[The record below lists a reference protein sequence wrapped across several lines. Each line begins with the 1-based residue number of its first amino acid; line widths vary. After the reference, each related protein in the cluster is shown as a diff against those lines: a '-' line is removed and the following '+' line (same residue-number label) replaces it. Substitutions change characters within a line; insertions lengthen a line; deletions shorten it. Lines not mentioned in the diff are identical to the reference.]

1 MANEFKAI
9 KTCAAFKLG
18 AAVAE
23 STENAVAQFK
33 LLIKPG
39 MTYAAY
45 KVEATQFRA
54 GYEAKS
60 RVTVQKDKEAA
71 ARQAWSRLMRQCGLT
86 RDAKTGVSVAEPK
99 ASAPRN
105 SGNNGNNGK
114 KPAPKKGAAPTKGNT
129 GATMVPEMDKLF
141 GAAVAEYIRKH
152 GTLQGDIIR
161 MVEAK
166 IETEVAAARAKGK
179 RAS

>member
-39 MTYAAY
+39 MSYAAY
-45 KVEATQFRA
+45 KVEAAQFRA

-105 SGNNGNNGK
+105 NGK
-114 KPAPKKGAAPTKGNT
+114 KPAPKKGNT

-161 MVEAK
+161 LVEAK

-179 RAS
+179 RAA

>member
-39 MTYAAY
+39 MSYAAY
-45 KVEATQFRA
+45 KVEAAQFRA

-99 ASAPRN
+99 AAAPRN
-105 SGNNGNNGK
+105 SGK
-114 KPAPKKGAAPTKGNT
+114 KPAPKKGKT
-129 GATMVPEMDKLF
+129 GATMSPEMDKLF

-152 GTLQGDIIR
+152 ATAQGEIIR
-161 MVEAK
+161 M
-166 IETEVAAARAKGK
+166 IESRISVDAAQRVARGK
-179 RAS
+179 RAA

>member
-45 KVEATQFRA
+45 KVEASQFRA

-105 SGNNGNNGK
+105 NGK
-114 KPAPKKGAAPTKGNT
+114 KPAPKKGKT

-161 MVEAK
+161 LVESK
-166 IETEVAAARAKGK
+166 IEAEVAAARAKGK

>member
-39 MTYAAY
+39 MSYAAY
-45 KVEATQFRA
+45 KGEAAQFRA

-99 ASAPRN
+99 AAAPR
-105 SGNNGNNGK
+105 NNGK
-114 KPAPKKGAAPTKGNT
+114 KAAPKKGKKGAT
-129 GATMVPEMDKLF
+129 GATMKSELETMF
-141 GAAVAEYIRKH
+141 GKDVAEYIKKH
-152 GTLQGDIIR
+152 ATVQGDIIR
-161 MVEAK
+161 LVESRIAVDAAQR
-166 IETEVAAARAKGK
+166 VARG
-179 RAS
+179 RLAS

>member
-1 MANEFKAI
+1 MEAKI
-9 KTCAAFKLG
+9 VKSCAAYKLG

-39 MTYAAY
+39 MSYAAY

-105 SGNNGNNGK
+105 NGK

-141 GAAVAEYIRKH
+141 GATVAEYIRKH

-161 MVEAK
+161 LVEAK

>member
-39 MTYAAY
+39 MSYAAY

-99 ASAPRN
+99 AAAPR
-105 SGNNGNNGK
+105 NNGK
-114 KPAPKKGAAPTKGNT
+114 KPTPKKGAT
-129 GATMVPEMDKLF
+129 GATMKSELETMF
-141 GAAVAEYIRKH
+141 GKDVAEYIKKH
-152 GTLQGDIIR
+152 ATVQGEIIR
-161 MVEAK
+161 LVESRISVDAAQR
-166 IETEVAAARAKGK
+166 VARGK
-179 RAS
+179 RAA

>member
-1 MANEFKAI
+1 METKII
-9 KTCAAFKLG
+9 KSCAAYKLG

-23 STENAVAQFK
+23 CSEKAIEQFK
-33 LLIKPG
+33 MLIKPG
-39 MTYAAY
+39 MSYAAY
-45 KVEATQFRA
+45 KVEAQQFRA

-86 RDAKTGVSVAEPK
+86 RDAKTGVSVRKEE
-99 ASAPRN
+99 APR
-105 SGNNGNNGK
+105 NNGK
-114 KPAPKKGAAPTKGNT
+114 KPEAKTGKT

-152 GTLQGDIIR
+152 ATAQGEIIR
-161 MVEAK
+161 L
-166 IETEVAAARAKGK
+166 IESRIATDAAQRVARGK
-179 RAS
+179 RAA

>member
-1 MANEFKAI
+1 MSNEFKAI

-33 LLIKPG
+33 QLIKPG
-39 MTYAAY
+39 MSYAAY
-45 KVEATQFRA
+45 KVEAAQFRA

-105 SGNNGNNGK
+105 NGKKGKKGNNGNNGNN
-114 KPAPKKGAAPTKGNT
+114 GQKGNT

-161 MVEAK
+161 LVEAK

>member
-23 STENAVAQFK
+23 STENAVTQFK

-39 MTYAAY
+39 MSYAAY
-45 KVEATQFRA
+45 KVEAAQFRA

-60 RVTVQKDKEAA
+60 RVADQKDKEAA

-105 SGNNGNNGK
+105 NGNNGK
-114 KPAPKKGAAPTKGNT
+114 KPTPKKGAAPTKGNT

-161 MVEAK
+161 LVEAK

-179 RAS
+179 RAA

>member
-23 STENAVAQFK
+23 ATDNGKAQFQA
-33 LLIKPG
+33 LIKPG

-45 KVEATQFRA
+45 KVEAAQFRA

-60 RVTVQKDKEAA
+60 RVADQKDKEAA

-86 RDAKTGVSVAEPK
+86 RDAKTGVAVAEPK
-99 ASAPRN
+99 APAPR
-105 SGNNGNNGK
+105 NNGK
-114 KPAPKKGAAPTKGNT
+114 KPAPKKGKT

-161 MVEAK
+161 LVESQISA
-166 IETEVAAARAKGK
+166 EAASRIARGK

>member
-39 MTYAAY
+39 MSYAAY
-45 KVEATQFRA
+45 KVEAAQFRA

-86 RDAKTGVSVAEPK
+86 RDAKTGVAVAEPK
-99 ASAPRN
+99 ASTPR
-105 SGNNGNNGK
+105 NNGK
-114 KPAPKKGAAPTKGNT
+114 KPAPTKGNT

-141 GAAVAEYIRKH
+141 GADVAEYIKKH
-152 GTLQGDIIR
+152 ATVQGEIIR
-161 MVEAK
+161 LVESRIA
-166 IETEVAAARAKGK
+166 TDAAQRVARGK
-179 RAS
+179 RAA

>member
-39 MTYAAY
+39 MSYAAY
-45 KVEATQFRA
+45 KVEAAQFRA

-60 RVTVQKDKEAA
+60 RVADQKDKEAA

-86 RDAKTGVSVAEPK
+86 RDAKTGVSVRKET
-99 ASAPRN
+99 APR
-105 SGNNGNNGK
+105 NNGK
-114 KPAPKKGAAPTKGNT
+114 KPAPTKGNT

-161 MVEAK
+161 LVESK

>member
-45 KVEATQFRA
+45 KVEASQFRA

-86 RDAKTGVSVAEPK
+86 RDAKTGVAVAEPK

-105 SGNNGNNGK
+105 NGK
-114 KPAPKKGAAPTKGNT
+114 KPTPKKNVAPTKGNT

-161 MVEAK
+161 LVEAK

>member
-1 MANEFKAI
+1 METKI
-9 KTCAAFKLG
+9 VKSCAAYKLG

-99 ASAPRN
+99 ASASR
-105 SGNNGNNGK
+105 NNGK
-114 KPAPKKGAAPTKGNT
+114 KPATKKGAT
-129 GATMVPEMDKLF
+129 GATMKSELETMF
-141 GAAVAEYIRKH
+141 GKDVAEYIKKH
-152 GTLQGDIIR
+152 ATVQGEIIR
-161 MVEAK
+161 LVESRISVDAAQR
-166 IETEVAAARAKGK
+166 VARGK
-179 RAS
+179 RAA

>member
-1 MANEFKAI
+1 MEAKII
-9 KTCAAFKLG
+9 KSCAAYKLG

-23 STENAVAQFK
+23 CSEKAIEQFRM
-33 LLIKPG
+33 LIKPG

-60 RVTVQKDKEAA
+60 RVAEQKDKEAA

-105 SGNNGNNGK
+105 NGKKGNNGNNGNNGK
-114 KPAPKKGAAPTKGNT
+114 KGNT

-161 MVEAK
+161 LVEAK
-166 IETEVAAARAKGK
+166 IETEVAAARAKGR

>member
-39 MTYAAY
+39 MSYAAY
-45 KVEATQFRA
+45 KVEAAQFRA

-105 SGNNGNNGK
+105 NGK
-114 KPAPKKGAAPTKGNT
+114 KPAPKKGNT

-161 MVEAK
+161 LVEAK

>member
-1 MANEFKAI
+1 METKII
-9 KTCAAFKLG
+9 KTCAAYKLG

-23 STENAVAQFK
+23 SSENAVMQFK

-45 KVEATQFRA
+45 KVEASQFRA

-86 RDAKTGVSVAEPK
+86 RDAKTGVSVRKEE
-99 ASAPRN
+99 APRN
-105 SGNNGNNGK
+105 SGK
-114 KPAPKKGAAPTKGNT
+114 KPAPKKGKT
-129 GATMVPEMDKLF
+129 GATMKSELETLF
-141 GAAVAEYIRKH
+141 GKDVAEYIKKH
-152 GTLQGDIIR
+152 ATVQGEIIR
-161 MVEAK
+161 LVESR
-166 IETEVAAARAKGK
+166 ISVDAAQRVAKGK
-179 RAS
+179 RAA

>member
-1 MANEFKAI
+1 METKII
-9 KTCAAFKLG
+9 KSCAAYKLG

-23 STENAVAQFK
+23 CSEKAIEQFRM
-33 LLIKPG
+33 LIKPG

-45 KVEATQFRA
+45 KVEAQQFRA

-105 SGNNGNNGK
+105 VKKATKAGK
-114 KPAPKKGAAPTKGNT
+114 T
-129 GATMVPEMDKLF
+129 GATMKSELETMF
-141 GAAVAEYIRKH
+141 GKDVAEYIKKH
-152 GTLQGDIIR
+152 ATVQGEIIR
-161 MVEAK
+161 MVESRISVDAAQR
-166 IETEVAAARAKGK
+166 VARGK
-179 RAS
+179 RAA

>member
-23 STENAVAQFK
+23 CSEKAIEQFRM
-33 LLIKPG
+33 LIKPG
-39 MTYAAY
+39 MTYAQY
-45 KVEATQFRA
+45 KVEAAQFRA

-86 RDAKTGVSVAEPK
+86 RDAKTGVAVAEPK

-105 SGNNGNNGK
+105 NGK
-114 KPAPKKGAAPTKGNT
+114 KGKKGAAPTKGNT

-161 MVEAK
+161 LVESK
-166 IETEVAAARAKGK
+166 IETEVASARAKGK